1 VSVGNDGLLPEIPE
15 SLALLSH
22 RRGDLAVL
30 KSQALFQELQ
40 KTLLLEKERNL
51 VDGIHVAHTN
61 DLLVLYLAASG
72 DLCNGSLVKLS
83 LATAGNL
90 VTVRKARRSEAQ
102 YIPHRE

>member
-1 VSVGNDGLLPEIPE
+1 MSVGNDGLLPEIPE

-30 KSQALFQELQ
+30 KGQTLLQKLQ
-40 KTLLLEKERNL
+40 KTLLLEEERDL
-51 VDGIHVAHTN
+51 VDGVHVAHTN
-61 DLLVLYLAASG
+61 NLLVLDLAASG
-72 DLCNGSLVKLS
+72 DLCDGSLIKLS

-90 VTVRKARRSEAQ
+90 ATVRKARRSESQ